1 MYFFSR
7 KCRGEFSLAVCDY
20 LEVQYSMCSMKNQLS
35 TNLKVCYDNFN
46 SHWSGASIPVWLK
59 PIIPVKLWACQHLF
73 LIIKMSGLEDPV
85 RLFWHHIWNCS
96 AFLTLLWKFHHTL
109 SSYHIYIT
117 FSRCG
122 LAMSSGERDSLNSGF
137 PYLLLCASECYN
149 ISAIAGQKFH
159 TRGKMPCKDSWMM
172 SEHKYETRKPD
183 NLYLVLPM
191 VNCNQNR
198 ISLHHQRSQYV
209 HVYCVDTRH
218 LSLEFPIIVTK
229 TYSGISYCLHIVLSH
244 AQLWKSWILK
254 TTVDPKGSEQ
264 MFP

>member
-1 MYFFSR
+1 MGSYISILI
-7 KCRGEFSLAVCDY
+7 SY
-20 LEVQYSMCSMKNQLS
+20 LELQ
-35 TNLKVCYDNFN
+35 
-46 SHWSGASIPVWLK
+46 
-59 PIIPVKLWACQHLF
+59 
-73 LIIKMSGLEDPV
+73 
-85 RLFWHHIWNCS
+85 R
-96 AFLTLLWKFHHTL
+96 FLTLLWKFHHTQ
-109 SSYHIYIT
+109 SSYHRVIT

-122 LAMSSGERDSLNSGF
+122 LAMSSGERDSLNSSL
-137 PYLLLCASECYN
+137 PYLHVLLCASECYN

-183 NLYLVLPM
+183 NLVLPM

-209 HVYCVDTRH
+209 HVYCVELTH

-229 TYSGISYCLHIVLSH
+229 TSSGIQYCLHIVLSH
-244 AQLWKSWILK
+244 AQLGKSRMLQ
-254 TTVDPKGSEQ
+254 TTVDPIGSEQ